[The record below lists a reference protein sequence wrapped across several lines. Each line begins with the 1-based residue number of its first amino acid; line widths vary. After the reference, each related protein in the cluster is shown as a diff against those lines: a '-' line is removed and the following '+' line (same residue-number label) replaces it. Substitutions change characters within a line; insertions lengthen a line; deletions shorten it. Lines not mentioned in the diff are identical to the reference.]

1 MEKILIDST
10 KFIILSADK
19 SGIEMIV
26 DNWLYA
32 QENKQEKVSIIDI
45 QYSVRE
51 QGEIYCF
58 ILYQEQ
64 SN

>member
-19 SGIEMIV
+19 SGIEMII
-26 DNWLYA
+26 DNWLYE
-32 QENKQEKVSIIDI
+32 QENKQEAVSIIDI

-58 ILYQEQ
+58 ILYQER
-64 SN
+64 

>member
-1 MEKILIDST
+1 MKKTLINSI
-10 KFIILSADK
+10 KFTILSASK
-19 SGIEMIV
+19 SGIEPIIN
-26 DNWLYA
+26 NWLYE
-32 QENKQEKVSIIDI
+32 QESKQIEVLIIDI

-64 SN
+64 